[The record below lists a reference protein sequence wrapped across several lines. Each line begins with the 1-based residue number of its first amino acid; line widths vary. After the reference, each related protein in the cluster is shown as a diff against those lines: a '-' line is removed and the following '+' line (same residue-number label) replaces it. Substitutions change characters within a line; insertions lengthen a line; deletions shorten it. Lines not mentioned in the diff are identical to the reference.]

1 MITETTAIIYN
12 DANDGY
18 HCNYL
23 QSPDLPIL
31 YRWRNCDTNLTS
43 NTPEAQYQRQKIIQN
58 TVRVPSSLY
67 TMNLG
72 SLSGY
77 QNANHDTEFG
87 VCWNQMSD
95 RIHPHVQ
102 KNVTASGS
110 SYGGNSTKR
119 SILRLR
125 PGAMSPGGKGVD
137 IKHNSYDRRLNRLK
151 GQSILRRGSVPKNF
165 GAPIVFNP
173 AFPVYG
179 GKTMKTSIVAG
190 CDCPIVPSLTAD
202 EKLNVDPYP
211 NNIYNVQYFYSP
223 GQKVFVIEYDEKT
236 GDPFLY
242 NGIIVSQVNENTYN
256 VELENGLVNAYN
268 VLRILPQNAKGC
280 GNGDAGCENQYDADG
295 KVFSNI
301 YNILKNNVNNCHP
314 NVLIYSLIQKDIN
327 DILNSGFESTPLDV
341 DPLF

>member
-1 MITETTAIIYN
+1 MITEATAIIYN
-12 DANDGY
+12 DANDGAC
-18 HCNYL
+18 CNYL
-23 QSPDLPIL
+23 QSPDLPTL

-67 TMNLG
+67 TMNLA

-77 QNANHDTEFG
+77 QNANYDTEFG

-119 SILRLR
+119 SLLRLR

-179 GKTMKTSIVAG
+179 GKTIKTSIVAG
-190 CDCPIVPSLTAD
+190 CDCPIVPSLSAD
-202 EKLNVDPYP
+202 EKLNIDPYT
-211 NNIYNVQYFYSP
+211 NNIYSVPYFYSP
-223 GQKVFVIEYDEKT
+223 GQKVFVVEYDDKT

-242 NGIIVSQVNENTYN
+242 NGIIVSQVNEDTYN
-256 VELENGLVNAYN
+256 VKLENEVVKAYN
-268 VLRILPQNAKGC
+268 VLRILPDNAKDCGSGKEGC
-280 GNGDAGCENQYDADG
+280 ANQYDAQG
-295 KVFSNI
+295 GVFSNV
-301 YNILKNNVNNCHP
+301 YNILKNNINNCHP
-314 NVLIYSLIQKDIN
+314 NVLIYSVIQKDIN
-327 DILNSGFESTPLDV
+327 DILNSGFTS
-341 DPLF
+341 

>member
-1 MITETTAIIYN
+1 MITEATAIIYN
-12 DANDGY
+12 DANYAINGEC
-18 HCNYL
+18 HYL
-23 QSPDLPIL
+23 QSPNLAPI

-43 NTPEAQYQRQKIIQN
+43 HTPEAQYQRQKIIQN

-77 QNANHDTEFG
+77 QNANHTTEYG

-95 RIHPHVQ
+95 RTHPHVQ

-119 SILRLR
+119 SLFRLR

-151 GQSILRRGSVPKNF
+151 GQSILRRGTVPKNF

-179 GKTMKTSIVAG
+179 GKTIKTNIVAG
-190 CDCPIVPSLTAD
+190 CDCPIVPNVKAD
-202 EKLNVDPYP
+202 ERLNIDPYT
-211 NNIYNVQYFYSP
+211 NDIYNVKYVYSP
-223 GQKVFVIEYDEKT
+223 GQKVLVVYFFDEFVE
-236 GDPFLY
+236 PSLQ
-242 NGIIVSQVNENTYN
+242 NGTIVSQVSDNNYS
-256 VELENGLVNAYN
+256 VLLENGSTEIFNSLRLLPNNENKSDVNMYDSVEGVFAN
-268 VLRILPQNAKGC
+268 V
-280 GNGDAGCENQYDADG
+280 
-295 KVFSNI
+295 
-301 YNILKNNVNNCHP
+301 YNITKNNTGNCHP
-314 NVLIYSLIQKDIN
+314 NVLIYSIIQKDIN
-327 DILNSGFESTPLDV
+327 KILNSGFKTIPEEPPLY
-341 DPLF
+341 F

>member
-1 MITETTAIIYN
+1 MITEATAIIYN
-12 DANDGY
+12 DANQGAC
-18 HCNYL
+18 CNYL
-23 QSPDLPIL
+23 QSPDLPTL
-31 YRWRNCDTNLTS
+31 YRCRNCDTNLTS

-58 TVRVPSSLY
+58 TVRVASSLY

-77 QNANHDTEFG
+77 QNANYDTEYG

-119 SILRLR
+119 SLLRLR
-125 PGAMSPGGKGVD
+125 PGAMSPGGEGVD

-165 GAPIVFNP
+165 GDPIVFNP

-179 GKTMKTSIVAG
+179 GKTIKTNIVAG
-190 CDCPIVPSLTAD
+190 CDCSVLPLLNAE
-202 EKLNVDPYP
+202 EKLNIYPYP
-211 NNIYNVQYFYSP
+211 DNIYNVQYFYSI
-223 GQKVFVIEYDEKT
+223 GQKVLVVEYDEKT
-236 GDPFLY
+236 RNPFLY

-256 VELENGLVNAYN
+256 VKLENEVVNEYN
-268 VLRILPQNAKGC
+268 ISRILPDNAKECASGEEGC
-280 GNGDAGCENQYDADG
+280 GNQYDAKG
-295 KVFSNI
+295 RVFSNV
-301 YNILKNNVNNCHP
+301 YNILKNNVNNCHS
-314 NVLIYSLIQKDIN
+314 NVLINSLIQQDIN
-327 DILNSGFESTPLDV
+327 NILNSDFENTPV
-341 DPLF
+341 DPDSMF